1 MAVRK
6 KDGGPNV
13 KYYEA
18 SDTVSQFDN
27 VRLWLGKNYKKVGRG
42 GGRGAPALA
51 PAPPGPACHG
61 PGAAIAAPAPP
72 PPGPGPGPG
81 GGADP
86 PPPQYIQAE
95 PPTNKSLSSLVVQ
108 LLQFQEEVFGKH
120 VSNAPLTKLPI
131 KCFLDFKAGG
141 ALCHILAAAYK
152 FKSDQGWR
160 RFDFQ
165 NPSRMDRNVEMFM
178 TIEKSLV
185 QNNCLA
191 RPNIFLHQEI
201 EPKLLSKLKDIVKRH
216 QGTVT
221 EDKSNASHIVC
232 PVPGNLEEE
241 EWVRPVMKRD
251 KQVLLH
257 WGYYPDSYDTW
268 IPANEIE
275 ASVEDAPTP
284 EKPRKVHAKWILD
297 TDTFNEWM
305 NEEDYEVTD
314 EKSPVARRKKISA
327 KTLTDEVNS
336 PDSDRRDKKGGN
348 YKKRKRSPS
357 PSPTPEAKKKNAKKG
372 PSTPYNK
379 SKRGHREEEQEDLTK
394 DMDEPSPVPNVEEV
408 TLPKTVN
415 TKKDSESAPVK
426 GGTMTDLGESEPPGP
441 GAAAGPPAPQT
452 WQCPKLPLLPSL
464 PDEQED
470 ESMETAGKDE
480 EENGTGSKGEQAKN
494 PDLHED
500 NVTEQT
506 HHIIIPSYAAWFDY
520 NSVHAI
526 ERRALP
532 EFFNGKNKSKT
543 PEIYLAYRNFMI
555 DTYRLNPQEYLTS
568 TACRRNLA
576 GDVCAIMR
584 VHAFLEQWGL
594 INYQVDAESRPT
606 PMGPPPT
613 SHFHVLAD
621 TPSGLVPLQPKTPQ
635 GRQSDGDAKTG
646 RKSKE
651 IEDLVTET
659 VKGKPELVG
668 GSLGSIPPP
677 LAEEGSFPP
686 PPRAP
691 HAARPRG
698 AGTRGGHPSPLLP
711 WQQTSASQ
719 QMLNFPDK
727 SKEKPADMQNF
738 GLRTDMYTKKNVP
751 SKVGTPGPRPRPPA
765 RRHSPVSPPAQ
776 SKAAA
781 SATREWTE
789 QETLL
794 LLEVSGGPQGGGGT
808 GPPGP
813 ADAPRSIPQALEMY
827 KDDWNKVSEH
837 VGSRTQDECILHF
850 LRLPIEDPYL
860 EDSEA
865 SLGPLAY
872 QPIPFSQSGNPVMS
886 TVAFLASVVD
896 PRVASAA
903 AKSALEEFSKMKEE
917 VPTALVEAHVRKVE
931 EAAKV
936 TGKADPAFGLE
947 SSGIAGT
954 TSDEPERIEESG
966 TEEARAEAQPAE
978 EKKEA
983 KEPRDGTAEEE
994 VKEKPGEVP
1003 KKEEEK
1009 GKEAEGEKE
1018 PDKGDGDAGEWGA
1031 RLGWGDA
1038 EPPRAL
1044 PGQHGSCPA
1053 TGEPEK
1059 EKEAKDGLDEAPK
1072 EPPEPEAERKAKV
1085 ERDIGE
1091 GNLSTAAAAAL
1102 AAAAVKA
1109 KHLAAVE
1116 ERKIKSLV
1124 ALLVETQMKKLE
1136 IKLRHF
1142 EELET
1147 IMDRER
1153 EAVSDGGGDGGGG
1166 RRLSPLQHP
1175 LLTPPCPP
1183 QLEYQRQQLLADRQA
1198 FHMEQLK
1205 YAEMRA
1211 RQQHFQHLQQQQQ
1224 QQPPPLPPGAQPL
1237 PAAGTPL
1244 APAAHPLGAPPAPAM
1259 VAPAE
1264 PVGQPLPGAPPP
1276 QPPPPPG
1283 APAVPHGESGCR
1295 GLGGRGGLTAS
1306 LSALTPPPHPPA
1318 LPAAPAPFPG
1328 QQPPSQSLAGSLGGS
1343 GHPAVPGNA
1352 PAALPFGLPPSA
1364 IPFSMANPPAEPLGA
1379 TFPANPPALPLH
1391 GALASSMPS
1400 GGLPPPPHPPGLALP
1415 HLAGGSAAAHSPAI
1429 VAAVQGSLLP
1439 NPGLLAD
1446 QGPPLQ
1452 TDPIAPSPSTATPVP
1467 PTQ

>member
-18 SDTVSQFDN
+18 SDTVSQFDSAR
-27 VRLWLGKNYKKVGRG
+27 VWLGKNYKK
-42 GGRGAPALA
+42 
-51 PAPPGPACHG
+51 
-61 PGAAIAAPAPP
+61 
-72 PPGPGPGPG
+72 
-81 GGADP
+81 
-86 PPPQYIQAE
+86 YIQAE

-185 QNNCLA
+185 QNNCLS
-191 RPNIFLHQEI
+191 RPNIYLHQDI
-201 EPKLLSKLKDIVKRH
+201 DPKLQAKLKDIIKRH

-221 EDKSNASHIVC
+221 EDKSNASHIVF
-232 PVPGNLEEE
+232 PVPGSLEEE
-241 EWVRPVMKRD
+241 EWVRPIMKRD

-268 IPANEIE
+268 IPASEIE
-275 ASVEDAPTP
+275 APVEDAPTP

-305 NEEDYEVTD
+305 NEEDYEVND
-314 EKSPVARRKKISA
+314 EKSPVSRRKKISA

-372 PSTPYNK
+372 PSTPYTK
-379 SKRGHREEEQEDLTK
+379 SKRGYREEEQEDLTK

-426 GGTMTDLGESEPPGP
+426 GGTMTDLDEP
-441 GAAAGPPAPQT
+441 
-452 WQCPKLPLLPSL
+452 
-464 PDEQED
+464 ED
-470 ESMETAGKDE
+470 ESMETACKDE
-480 EENGTGSKGEQAKN
+480 EENNAGNKGEQTKN

-635 GRQSDGDAKTG
+635 GRQSDSDTKAG

-651 IEDLVTET
+651 IDDLVTDT
-659 VKGKPELVG
+659 VKGKPEM
-668 GSLGSIPPP
+668 
-677 LAEEGSFPP
+677 
-686 PPRAP
+686 
-691 HAARPRG
+691 
-698 AGTRGGHPSPLLP
+698 
-711 WQQTSASQ
+711 QTTASQ

-727 SKEKPADMQNF
+727 SKEKPPDMQNF

-751 SKVGTPGPRPRPPA
+751 SK
-765 RRHSPVSPPAQ
+765 

-794 LLEVSGGPQGGGGT
+794 LLE
-808 GPPGP
+808 
-813 ADAPRSIPQALEMY
+813 ALEMY

-954 TSDEPERIEESG
+954 TSDELERIEGCTDES
-966 TEEARAEAQPAE
+966 RAEPPPSE
-978 EKKEA
+978 EKKEV
-983 KEPRDGTAEEE
+983 KEPREGALEEE
-994 VKEKPGEVP
+994 VKEKLGEMP
-1003 KKEEEK
+1003 RKEEDKSKEADGEK
-1009 GKEAEGEKE
+1009 EMDKSDGDIMADGEKEKEVKDGQEEGPKDIAEAEGE
-1018 PDKGDGDAGEWGA
+1018 
-1031 RLGWGDA
+1031 
-1038 EPPRAL
+1038 
-1044 PGQHGSCPA
+1044 
-1053 TGEPEK
+1053 
-1059 EKEAKDGLDEAPK
+1059 
-1072 EPPEPEAERKAKV
+1072 RKTKV

-1153 EAVSDGGGDGGGG
+1153 EA
-1166 RRLSPLQHP
+1166 
-1175 LLTPPCPP
+1175 
-1183 QLEYQRQQLLADRQA
+1183 LEYQRQQLLADRQA

-1211 RQQHFQHLQQQQQ
+1211 RQQHFQQMHQQQQQ
-1224 QQPPPLPPGAQPL
+1224 QQPPPPLPGGSQPL
-1237 PAAGTPL
+1237 PSSGAPL
-1244 APAAHPLGAPPAPAM
+1244 APAAHSMPISQTPVSAAST
-1259 VAPAE
+1259 
-1264 PVGQPLPGAPPP
+1264 VGQSSSMAQTEQIGQAVAVQPQQTAAGTPQTGSGQTGQPSTGSHAQPPFPSQQPSSQILPGAV
-1276 QPPPPPG
+1276 
-1283 APAVPHGESGCR
+1283 PATV
-1295 GLGGRGGLTAS
+1295 
-1306 LSALTPPPHPPA
+1306 
-1318 LPAAPAPFPG
+1318 
-1328 QQPPSQSLAGSLGGS
+1328 
-1343 GHPAVPGNA
+1343 HPAMAGNI
-1352 PAALPFGLPPSA
+1352 PSALPFGMPAS
-1364 IPFSMANPPAEPLGA
+1364 IPFSMASNVTDSIGIN
-1379 TFPANPPALPLH
+1379 FPANTPFHPVHGNLAYSMANPPIVNVSSTLHPPA
-1391 GALASSMPS
+1391 
-1400 GGLPPPPHPPGLALP
+1400 GGPLPP
-1415 HLAGGSAAAHSPAI
+1415 GSAAAQSPAI
-1429 VAAVQGSLLP
+1429 VAAMQGSLLP
-1439 NPGLLAD
+1439 NAGLGSD
-1446 QGPPLQ
+1446 QGPSLQ
-1452 TDPIAPSPSTATPVP
+1452 SEPIAPSPNTATPVP

>member
-18 SDTVSQFDN
+18 ADTVTQFDN
-27 VRLWLGKNYKKVGRG
+27 VRLWLGKNYKKVRG
-42 GGRGAPALA
+42 
-51 PAPPGPACHG
+51 
-61 PGAAIAAPAPP
+61 
-72 PPGPGPGPG
+72 
-81 GGADP
+81 
-86 PPPQYIQAE
+86 QAE

-141 ALCHILAAAYK
+141 SLCHILAAAYK

-160 RFDFQ
+160 RYDFQ

-185 QNNCLA
+185 QNNCLS
-191 RPNIFLHQEI
+191 RPNIFLCPEI
-201 EPKLLSKLKDIVKRH
+201 EPKLLGKLKDIIKRH

-221 EDKSNASHIVC
+221 EDKNNASHVVY

-268 IPANEIE
+268 IPASEIE

-305 NEEDYEVTD
+305 NEEDYEVND
-314 EKSPVARRKKISA
+314 DKNPVSRRKKIS
-327 KTLTDEVNS
+327 VNS

-372 PSTPYNK
+372 PSTPYTK

-426 GGTMTDLGESEPPGP
+426 GGTMTDLGKAGSPW
-441 GAAAGPPAPQT
+441 ARQAGP
-452 WQCPKLPLLPSL
+452 CS
-464 PDEQED
+464 
-470 ESMETAGKDE
+470 G
-480 EENGTGSKGEQAKN
+480 GSA
-494 PDLHED
+494 D

-635 GRQSDGDAKTG
+635 
-646 RKSKE
+646 
-651 IEDLVTET
+651 
-659 VKGKPELVG
+659 
-668 GSLGSIPPP
+668 
-677 LAEEGSFPP
+677 
-686 PPRAP
+686 
-691 HAARPRG
+691 
-698 AGTRGGHPSPLLP
+698 
-711 WQQTSASQ
+711 TSASQ

-727 SKEKPADMQNF
+727 GKEKPTDMQNF

-751 SKVGTPGPRPRPPA
+751 
-765 RRHSPVSPPAQ
+765 

-794 LLEVSGGPQGGGGT
+794 LLE
-808 GPPGP
+808 
-813 ADAPRSIPQALEMY
+813 ALEMY

-903 AKSALEEFSKMKEE
+903 AKSALGNE
-917 VPTALVEAHVRKVE
+917 VLKDVVE
-931 EAAKV
+931 
-936 TGKADPAFGLE
+936 
-947 SSGIAGT
+947 S
-954 TSDEPERIEESG
+954 
-966 TEEARAEAQPAE
+966 
-978 EKKEA
+978 
-983 KEPRDGTAEEE
+983 
-994 VKEKPGEVP
+994 
-1003 KKEEEK
+1003 
-1009 GKEAEGEKE
+1009 EGE
-1018 PDKGDGDAGEWGA
+1018 
-1031 RLGWGDA
+1031 
-1038 EPPRAL
+1038 
-1044 PGQHGSCPA
+1044 
-1053 TGEPEK
+1053 
-1059 EKEAKDGLDEAPK
+1059 
-1072 EPPEPEAERKAKV
+1072 RKTKV

-1153 EAVSDGGGDGGGG
+1153 EA
-1166 RRLSPLQHP
+1166 
-1175 LLTPPCPP
+1175 
-1183 QLEYQRQQLLADRQA
+1183 LEYQRQQLLADRQA

-1211 RQQHFQHLQQQQQ
+1211 RQQHFQQMHQQQ
-1224 QQPPPLPPGAQPL
+1224 QQPPPALPPGSQPI
-1237 PAAGTPL
+1237 PPTGAAGPPTVHGL
-1244 APAAHPLGAPPAPAM
+1244 AMAPASVAPAPAGSGAPPGSLGPSEQIGQAGSTAGPQQQQPAGAP
-1259 VAPAE
+1259 
-1264 PVGQPLPGAPPP
+1264 QPGAVPPGV
-1276 QPPPPPG
+1276 PPPG
-1283 APAVPHGESGCR
+1283 PHGK
-1295 GLGGRGGLTAS
+1295 
-1306 LSALTPPPHPPA
+1306 
-1318 LPAAPAPFPG
+1318 
-1328 QQPPSQSLAGSLGGS
+1328 
-1343 GHPAVPGNA
+1343 
-1352 PAALPFGLPPSA
+1352 
-1364 IPFSMANPPAEPLGA
+1364 
-1379 TFPANPPALPLH
+1379 
-1391 GALASSMPS
+1391 
-1400 GGLPPPPHPPGLALP
+1400 
-1415 HLAGGSAAAHSPAI
+1415 
-1429 VAAVQGSLLP
+1429 
-1439 NPGLLAD
+1439 
-1446 QGPPLQ
+1446 
-1452 TDPIAPSPSTATPVP
+1452 
-1467 PTQ
+1467 

>member
-27 VRLWLGKNYKKVGRG
+27 VRLWLGKNYKK
-42 GGRGAPALA
+42 
-51 PAPPGPACHG
+51 
-61 PGAAIAAPAPP
+61 
-72 PPGPGPGPG
+72 
-81 GGADP
+81 
-86 PPPQYIQAE
+86 YIQAE

-191 RPNIFLHQEI
+191 RPNIFLQQEI
-201 EPKLLSKLKDIVKRH
+201 EPKLLGKLKDIVKRH

-268 IPANEIE
+268 IPASEIE
-275 ASVEDAPTP
+275 ASVEDPPTP

-314 EKSPVARRKKISA
+314 EKSAVTRRKKISA

-426 GGTMTDLGESEPPGP
+426 GGTMTDL
-441 GAAAGPPAPQT
+441 
-452 WQCPKLPLLPSL
+452 
-464 PDEQED
+464 DEQED

-480 EENGTGSKGEQAKN
+480 EENGAGSKGEQAKN
-494 PDLHED
+494 PELHED

-635 GRQSDGDAKTG
+635 GRQSDGGDAKTG

-651 IEDLVTET
+651 MEELVASET
-659 VKGKPELVG
+659 VKGKAEL
-668 GSLGSIPPP
+668 
-677 LAEEGSFPP
+677 
-686 PPRAP
+686 
-691 HAARPRG
+691 
-698 AGTRGGHPSPLLP
+698 PS
-711 WQQTSASQ
+711 SASQ

-727 SKEKPADMQNF
+727 GKEKPADMQNF

-751 SKVGTPGPRPRPPA
+751 SK
-765 RRHSPVSPPAQ
+765 

-794 LLEVSGGPQGGGGT
+794 LLE
-808 GPPGP
+808 
-813 ADAPRSIPQALEMY
+813 ALEMY

-954 TSDEPERIEESG
+954 ASEEPERIEESG
-966 TEEARAEAQPAE
+966 ADEARAEAQPAE

-994 VKEKPGEVP
+994 AKEKPGETP

-1009 GKEAEGEKE
+1009 GKEVEAEKE
-1018 PDKGDGDAGEWGA
+1018 PDKGDSD
-1031 RLGWGDA
+1031 
-1038 EPPRAL
+1038 
-1044 PGQHGSCPA
+1044 S

-1059 EKEAKDGLDEAPK
+1059 DKEGKEGPEEAPK
-1072 EPPEPEAERKAKV
+1072 EPSEPEAERKAKV

-1153 EAVSDGGGDGGGG
+1153 EA
-1166 RRLSPLQHP
+1166 
-1175 LLTPPCPP
+1175 
-1183 QLEYQRQQLLADRQA
+1183 LEYQRQQLLADRQA

-1237 PAAGTPL
+1237 PGAAAGAPL
-1244 APAAHPLGAPPAPAM
+1244 APAAHPLAAPPGPGM
-1259 VAPAE
+1259 AE
-1264 PVGQPLPGAPPP
+1264 PMVGQPPLPGAPPP
-1276 QPPPPPG
+1276 QPPPPVPPG
-1283 APAVPHGESGCR
+1283 AGPAVPH
-1295 GLGGRGGLTAS
+1295 
-1306 LSALTPPPHPPA
+1306 
-1318 LPAAPAPFPG
+1318 APVVPFPG
-1328 QQPPSQSLAGSLGGS
+1328 QQQPPPPPPSQLLPGTLPGGGGVTGGS
-1343 GHPAVPGNA
+1343 TGG
-1352 PAALPFGLPPSA
+1352 
-1364 IPFSMANPPAEPLGA
+1364 
-1379 TFPANPPALPLH
+1379 
-1391 GALASSMPS
+1391 SSTGSS
-1400 GGLPPPPHPPGLALP
+1400 GGGTGHASVP
-1415 HLAGGSAAAHSPAI
+1415 
-1429 VAAVQGSLLP
+1429 
-1439 NPGLLAD
+1439 D
-1446 QGPPLQ
+1446 QGPP
-1452 TDPIAPSPSTATPVP
+1452 PAAGAPLGAHPQLGAHPRAPHPVRLRPLPGPAPPRTLPLLSSSSSSPSSPPALGFFYDYPGFYLSVGLMVGVP
-1467 PTQ
+1467 LPPGYL